1 MPNKIHLIARLDKRY
16 KQAQTNRKKKN
27 GLTAEQYAREK
38 RAIFDA
44 QKKHEEGVAERA
56 FMRELIKQLEKEEK
70 KKIKDEERKK
80 KKEAKQEE
88 RQKKKEEKKRNKGL
102 NKFKQNIIDR
112 LSKREFLEIDLT
124 KLPAITIFELLRLI
138 ITHTNKGKWLIEIL
152 KKDTEGYNRVRQ
164 HYTIND
170 NTRNRLFDLIM
181 NDLVTTEEMQES
193 DKILSAQVRDA
204 DLIILIPLEPT
215 NKNKVYLGAF
225 FKYNNLTKFDLSRYG
240 IYRTNDPENYDDTCL
255 IIALRNGGIREEKI
269 ESIKHMV
276 KNRIIPK
283 CDIPKICDLVKIQIE
298 YKTENT
304 KNKCIFGKQY
314 DEKYV
319 IGLIDEHY
327 FLVESTN
334 ITAYSIQ
341 NYEEVKDIENCN
353 EIYTHYMTKKGKS
366 YERSK
371 TRGIS
376 SFQVVQ
382 ELLKKPTLLRKITM
396 EDELIAST
404 QFYSM
409 IDKQEITNLEYNEEK
424 CIRPVKGS
432 VEEEEEDKKVKE
444 KIVFE
449 NVFFDFETDS
459 TSRHKPYLCRT
470 YDGKTHREFIGE
482 KCGLYMLNSLKTNTR
497 LIAHN
502 CTYDFR
508 FIIEYLNNIQELAR
522 GTRLISASG
531 SFKGF
536 KIQVK
541 DSYHLISMGL
551 AKFPKTFKL
560 TSHKEVMPYSLYTQ
574 ENIKKRFVAIEE
586 SLKVVDE
593 KDREQF
599 LQNIEKWNCKKDDT
613 YDIIEYSSQ
622 YCLLDC
628 KILHDGYNL
637 FRKWILTAFQLDIDN
652 ILTIAS
658 LAHRFFVQEG
668 CYDEVMELG
677 GIPQMFIQGC
687 VVGGRVMCA
696 ENKKQIIETIVND
709 FDAVS
714 LYPSAMAR
722 MQGFL
727 KGSPKVIQN
736 LSYDWLQQQDGY
748 FVDIKITS
756 VGIHRKFPLMS
767 YKKENGVRD
776 FTNDMIGKIIRVDK
790 TTLEDL
796 ITFQNVKFEILRGY
810 YFNEGFNTKI
820 KTVIKYIFNERL
832 KKKKEENPAEIIYK
846 LIMNSGYGKSIMKP
860 VETESRFFDTYKSD
874 EDFKTYLSRNY
885 NWITSYTTFGKK
897 IKVNTVKTLIEHY
910 NIAQVGVC
918 ILSMSKRIMNEVIC
932 LADDKSIDIY
942 YQDTDSMHLQ
952 NKDIENLAEKFKEKY
967 ARDLIGKNLG
977 QFHSDFELEDCNNIV
992 ATKSI
997 FLGKKCYIDQL
1008 EGIDKNG
1015 QKKIGFHIRMKGIP
1029 DKCIKYVVNNNEK
1042 YKTPMDLY
1050 SDLFQGNAVRFD
1062 LTNGGQ
1068 KANFK
1073 FNKDYTI
1080 DTIQMGFF
1088 DRVIKF

>member
-1 MPNKIHLIARLDKRY
+1 M
-16 KQAQTNRKKKN
+16 NRP
-27 GLTAEQYAREK
+27 LQYSTPQRVEQYNTVKNAGLS
-38 RAIFDA
+38 RADYRD
-44 QKKHEEGVAERA
+44 V
-56 FMRELIKQLEKEEK
+56 IKQLNKAERKYRRAQALREERKAKIDQERQAKALAQYKAEAAKRLEEEK
-70 KKIKDEERKK
+70 KKKAERNKNRR
-80 KKEAKQEE
+80 E
-88 RQKKKEEKKRNKGL
+88 RIPVRKFKRN
-102 NKFKQNIIDR
+102 IINR
-112 LSKREFLEIDLT
+112 LSNREFLEIDLT
-124 KLPAITIFELLRLI
+124 KLPAITISDLLKEI
-138 ITHTNKGKWLIEIL
+138 ITHTNNGKWLIEIL
-152 KKDTEGYNRVRQ
+152 KKDTEGDNRVRQ

-181 NDLVTTEEMQES
+181 NDLVITQEMKES
-193 DKILSAQVRDA
+193 DEKFSVEVRDA
-204 DLIILIPLEPT
+204 DTINLIPLEPT
-215 NKNKVYLGAF
+215 TKNKVYIGAF
-225 FKYNNLTKFDLSRYG
+225 FKYNNLTTFDLSRYG
-240 IYRTNDPENYDDTCL
+240 IYKTNNPENYNDTCL
-255 IIALRNGGIREEKI
+255 IVALRNGGLHESKI
-269 ESIKHMV
+269 ESIKLMV

-283 CDIPKICDLVKIQIE
+283 CDISKICDLVKIQIE

-319 IGLIDEHY
+319 IGLLDDHY
-327 FLVESTN
+327 FLVEPTN

-341 NYEEVKDIENCN
+341 NYEEVKDIENFN
-353 EIYTHYMTKKGKS
+353 EIYTHYTTKKGKS
-366 YERSK
+366 YEKSK

-382 ELLKKPTLLRKITM
+382 ELLKKSTLLQKITM
-396 EDELIAST
+396 EDQLIAST

-409 IDKQEITNLEYNEEK
+409 IDSQVITNLEYNEEN
-424 CIRPVKGS
+424 CVRPVKGT
-432 VEEEEEDKKVKE
+432 VEKKEEEEEKE
-444 KIVFE
+444 QIPFQ
-449 NVFFDFETDS
+449 NVFFDFEADS

-482 KCGLYMLNSLKTNTR
+482 KCGLYMLNSLKKDTR

-508 FIIEYLNNIQELAR
+508 FIIEYLNNIQELAK

-551 AKFPKTFKL
+551 SKFPKTFKL
-560 TSHKEVMPYSLYTQ
+560 SFHKEVMPYSLYTK
-574 ENIKKRFVAIEE
+574 ENIKKRFVSIEE
-586 SLKVVDE
+586 ALQLVE
-593 KDREQF
+593 ENDREQF
-599 LQNIEKWNCKKDDT
+599 LENIEKWNCKKEDT

-637 FRKWILTAFQLDIDN
+637 FRKWILEAFFIDVDN

-658 LAHRFFVQEG
+658 LAHRYFVQEG
-668 CYDEVMELG
+668 CYDGVMELG

-696 ENKKQIIETIVND
+696 ENIKQIIEKIVND

-714 LYPSAMAR
+714 LYASAMDR
-722 MQGFL
+722 MPGFL

-736 LSYDWLQQQDGY
+736 LSYDWIQQQDGY
-748 FVDIKITS
+748 FIDIKITN
-756 VGIHRKFPLMS
+756 VGKERRFPLMS
-767 YKKENGVRD
+767 YKKENFVRE
-776 FTNDMIGKIIRVDK
+776 FTNDMVGKIIRVDK

-810 YFNEGFNTKI
+810 YFNEGFNTEI
-820 KTVIKYIFNERL
+820 NRVIKYIFNQRL
-832 KKKKEENPAEIIYK
+832 IKKKAENPAEIIYK

-860 VETESRFFDTYKSD
+860 VETESRFFDTYKND
-874 EDFKTYLSRNY
+874 DDFKTYLSRNY
-885 NWITSYTTFGKK
+885 NWITSCTKFGKK

-918 ILSMSKRIMNEVIC
+918 ILSMSKRIMNEVMC
-932 LADDKSIDIY
+932 LAEDSSIDIY

-952 NKDIENLAEKFKEKY
+952 NKDIETLAMNYKKKY
-967 ARDLIGKNLG
+967 QRDLIGKNMG
-977 QFHSDFELEDCNNIV
+977 QFHSDFELEGCKNVV

-1008 EGIDKNG
+1008 EGIDESGN
-1015 QKKIGFHIRMKGIP
+1015 KKIGFHIRMKGIP
-1029 DKCIKYVVNNNEK
+1029 EKCIQYVVNNNKK

-1050 SDLFQGNAVRFD
+1050 TDLFKGNPVRFD

-1080 DTIQMGFF
+1080 DTIQTGFF